1 MSDEA
6 LDMLFDESWREVGA
20 MLAEALEPERLDAPP
35 SEADGE
41 D

>member
-20 MLAEALEPERLDAPP
+20 LLAATLEPEQPAP
-35 SEADGE
+35 ADTDSDE
-41 D
+41 